1 MHSLVNGTVTN
12 EATRYANI
20 FALLYGYVVGAK
32 KDSII
37 KALKEEIG
45 FYKHLKVPVVYQT
58 TDLMHLRIQSAFT
71 PEEVYQMPRDVIP
84 ELLAAKLSDAFAGN
98 INMLPIETEYDER
111 YRIYK
116 AHLDIW
122 VKSKHD
128 VGGVI

>member
-1 MHSLVNGTVTN
+1 MKKKKERKVN
-12 EATRYANI
+12 
-20 FALLYGYVVGAK
+20 
-32 KDSII
+32 II